1 KFVGMG
7 EKLEDLEPF
16 HPDRMASRILGMG
29 DVLTLIDKAQ
39 ERLDEKA
46 AEKTV
51 QRLKENK
58 FDMNDLLDQMQQ
70 LRKMGPLEQVLSM
83 LPGAGKIQLK
93 DEDAQKGEAELRR
106 MEAIIQSMTK
116 KEREKPS
123 IINPARKR
131 RIAAGSGTRVED
143 VNRVLR
149 QHEQMQKM
157 LKQFSNPG
165 KMSKKMMRRMG
176 GMPGMGGM
184 GGPGF
189 PGF

>member
-1 KFVGMG
+1 
-7 EKLEDLEPF
+7 
-16 HPDRMASRILGMG
+16 
-29 DVLTLIDKAQ
+29 
-39 ERLDEKA
+39 
-46 AEKTV
+46 
-51 QRLKENK
+51 
-58 FDMNDLLDQMQQ
+58 MNDLLDQMQQ

-184 GGPGF
+184 GGMGGPGF